1 MIGLADID
9 QVAESQAVIS
19 SYEDED
25 YETDHVVLKSCIKL
39 CKRDLTQVY
48 RHIVTDQITAEQ
60 STYNFRH

>member
-1 MIGLADID
+1 MIGLGDID

-25 YETDHVVLKSCIKL
+25 YETDNVVLKSTIRL

-48 RHIVTDQITAEQ
+48 RQLVTDQITTEQ